1 MNKVSLKKIRHLQLG
16 GNVWQTLGN
25 QQLQGA
31 TGGFGQY
38 IYNNQVINP
47 ITFPY
52 NSPLYPNPIATQ
64 GSLNSTPLN
73 TNFSPQI
80 QQQFQK
86 QQESQTQANIDQYRQ
101 KQWQNTTNIVQG
113 INKAGSILSTS
124 GDPTLMKI
132 GALANPAASLYETA
146 KNWNTLGKGQ
156 RVGSLA
162 SISNQVFGMANQLLP
177 KTEGNPF
184 NSKAVQ
190 GLAQTVTAINPVA
203 GGIAQAGL
211 FAVNLLDRAFGKR
224 AHSFTINQD
233 TLNQIGSDYGDTTDD
248 IYKAKEKSGKKYSIF
263 NSGGRHRANRF
274 IDATN
279 TRQNTMTNISD
290 NARRVLAQSSDAN
303 ALRFNMAQ
311 NGGINQQYLRIAK
324 LGTKLPK
331 IKEKIEWQPV
341 ITIDNPIKLEKGG
354 KTTRTLEQLIAYAK
368 EQNPRFIQRMSEPL
382 RYITLPNGQKATHK
396 MGWGTSD
403 FGNGEQPFIY
413 SEIQEDDNGELKD
426 FGKDAM
432 KRAIQKKN
440 YLLVNNPEEAELFT
454 NSEDLEHGYKSGWK
468 DFFKPFYKDGGNI
481 TIQVTVVKDKP
492 KEEEAKNVIPAGALH
507 ANKHHMDNAD
517 SLTQKGIPV
526 VDDKG
531 KQQAEIEK
539 DEIILHLKLTNK
551 LEELQEKYEKASK
564 TEQDKLAIEAGKLLV
579 EEILHNTIDNTN
591 LIDKCEKGG
600 KINGSI

>member
-16 GNVWQTLGN
+16 GNIWQTLSN

-38 IYNNQVINP
+38 LYNQAINP
-47 ITFPY
+47 ITPPY
-52 NSPLYPNPIATQ
+52 NSVLYPNPIASQ

-73 TNFSPQI
+73 TNFSPQV

-86 QQESQTQANIDQYRQ
+86 QQESQTQANINQYRQ
-101 KQWQNTTNIVQG
+101 KQLAKKQSAIKIGGTIGTAADMISGILPTNAIY
-113 INKAGSILSTS
+113 NGSEGQLAHGLDSLGRSTS
-124 GDPTLMKI
+124 DMVMKVNPMI
-132 GALANPAASLYETA
+132 GGIMKGAMAL
-146 KNWNTLGKGQ
+146 G
-156 RVGSLA
+156 
-162 SISNQVFGMANQLLP
+162 
-177 KTEGNPF
+177 
-184 NSKAVQ
+184 Q
-190 GLAQTVTAINPVA
+190 GLSAI
-203 GGIAQAGL
+203 GL
-211 FAVNLLDRAFGKR
+211 GTDGMTKQDAILNSNLMNATPLGMINAAFGKR
-224 AHSFTINQD
+224 SHQFTINQD
-233 TLNQIGSDYGDTTDD
+233 TIKSVGSDYDDTVGD
-248 IYKAKEKSGKKYSIF
+248 IYDAKSKANKKYGLFSTHA
-263 NSGGRHRANRF
+263 RHKANRF

-279 TRQNTMTNISD
+279 TKQNTMTDISD
-290 NARRVLAQSSDAN
+290 NARRILAQSSDAN
-303 ALRFNMAQ
+303 AIRFNMAQ
-311 NGGINQQYLRIAK
+311 NGGINQQYLRVAK

-341 ITIDNPIKLEKGG
+341 ITINDPIKLEKGG

-468 DFFKPFYKDGGNI
+468 DFFRPFYKNGGNI

>member
-31 TGGFGQY
+31 TGGFSQY
-38 IYNNQVINP
+38 LYNQAINP
-47 ITFPY
+47 ITPPY
-52 NSPLYPNPIATQ
+52 NSVLYPNPIASQ

-73 TNFSPQI
+73 TNFSPQV

-132 GALANPAASLYETA
+132 GALANPTASLYETA
-146 KNWNTLGKGQ
+146 KNWNTLSKGQ

-162 SISNQVFGMANQLLP
+162 SVSNQVFGMANQLLP

-190 GLAQTVTAINPVA
+190 GLTQTVTAINPVA

-211 FAVNLLDRAFGKR
+211 FAVNLLDKAFGKR

-233 TLNQIGSDYGDTTDD
+233 TLNQIGSDYGNTTND

-279 TRQNTMTNISD
+279 AKQNTMTDISD
-290 NARRVLAQSSDAN
+290 NARRILAQSSDAN
-303 ALRFNMAQ
+303 TLRFNMAQ

-354 KTTRTLEQLIAYAK
+354 KTIRTLEQLIAYAK
-368 EQNPRFIQRMSEPL
+368 KQNPRFIQRMSEPL

-396 MGWGTSD
+396 MSWGTTN

-413 SEIQEDDNGELKD
+413 SEIQEDDNGKLKD
-426 FGKDAM
+426 FGKNAAM
-432 KRAIQKKN
+432 RALKKKN

-454 NSEDLEHGYKSGWK
+454 NSEDLQHGYKSGWK
-468 DFFKPFYKDGGNI
+468 NFFKPFYKNGGNI
-481 TIQVTVVKDKP
+481 TIQVTVVEDKP

-526 VDDKG
+526 VNDKG
-531 KQQAEIEK
+531 EQQAEIEK

>member
-16 GNVWQTLGN
+16 GNIWQTLGN

-38 IYNNQVINP
+38 LYNKQVINP
-47 ITFPY
+47 ITPPY
-52 NSPLYPNPIATQ
+52 NSILYPNPIASQ

-73 TNFSPQI
+73 TNFSPQV

-101 KQWQNTTNIVQG
+101 KQLVKKQSAT
-113 INKAGSILSTS
+113 
-124 GDPTLMKI
+124 KI
-132 GALANPAASLYETA
+132 GGMIGTAADMISGILPTNAVYNGSEGQLAHGLDSLSKSASDMVMKVNPMIGGIMKGAMAL
-146 KNWNTLGKGQ
+146 G
-156 RVGSLA
+156 
-162 SISNQVFGMANQLLP
+162 
-177 KTEGNPF
+177 
-184 NSKAVQ
+184 Q
-190 GLAQTVTAINPVA
+190 GLSVIGLGTDGMTKQDAILNS
-203 GGIAQAGL
+203 
-211 FAVNLLDRAFGKR
+211 NLMNATPLGMINAAFGKR
-224 AHSFTINQD
+224 SHQFTINQD
-233 TLNQIGSDYGDTTDD
+233 TIKSVGSDYDDTVGD
-248 IYKAKEKSGKKYSIF
+248 IYDAKSKANKKYGLFSTHA
-263 NSGGRHRANRF
+263 RHKANRF

-279 TRQNTMTNISD
+279 TRQNTMTDISD
-290 NARRVLAQSSDAN
+290 NARRILAQSSDAN

-331 IKEKIEWQPV
+331 IKEKIEWQPI
-341 ITIDNPIKLEKGG
+341 ITIDAPIKLEKGG

-531 KQQAEIEK
+531 EQQAEIEK

>member
-1 MNKVSLKKIRHLQLG
+1 MNKVSLKKIKHLQLG
-16 GNVWQTLGN
+16 GNIWQTLGN

-38 IYNNQVINP
+38 LYNQVINP
-47 ITFPY
+47 ITLPY
-52 NSPLYPNPIATQ
+52 SNVIYPNPIASQ
-64 GSLNSTPLN
+64 GSLNSSPLN
-73 TNFSPQI
+73 TNFNPQV

-101 KQWQNTTNIVQG
+101 KQWQNTTSIVQG

-124 GDPTLMKI
+124 GNPTLMKI
-132 GALANPAASLYETA
+132 GALASPAASLYETA
-146 KNWNTLGKGQ
+146 KNWNTLNNKQ
-156 RVGSLA
+156 RVGTLTG
-162 SISNQVFGMANQLLP
+162 ISNQIFGVANSMLP

-190 GLAQTVTAINPVA
+190 GLAQTVAAINPVA

-211 FAVNLLDRAFGKR
+211 FAVNLLDNAFGKR
-224 AHSFTINQD
+224 THSFTVNQD
-233 TLNQIGSDYGDTTDD
+233 TLNQIGSDYSDTTDD

-263 NSGGRHRANRF
+263 NSGGRRRANRF

-279 TRQNTMTNISD
+279 AKQNTMTDISN
-290 NARRVLAQSSDAN
+290 NARRILAQSSDAN
-303 ALRFNMAQ
+303 ALRFNIAQ
-311 NGGINQQYLRIAK
+311 NGGINQQYLRVAK

-341 ITIDNPIKLEKGG
+341 ITIDDPIKLEKGG
-354 KTTRTLEQLIAYAK
+354 
-368 EQNPRFIQRMSEPL
+368 N
-382 RYITLPNGQKATHK
+382 
-396 MGWGTSD
+396 
-403 FGNGEQPFIY
+403 
-413 SEIQEDDNGELKD
+413 
-426 FGKDAM
+426 
-432 KRAIQKKN
+432 
-440 YLLVNNPEEAELFT
+440 V
-454 NSEDLEHGYKSGWK
+454 
-468 DFFKPFYKDGGNI
+468 
-481 TIQVTVVKDKP
+481 TIQVTVMKEP
-492 KEEEAKNVIPAGALH
+492 KEEPKEEAKNVIPAGALH

-531 KQQAEIEK
+531 EQQAEIEK

-551 LEELQEKYEKASK
+551 LEELQEKYDKASK

>member
-16 GNVWQTLGN
+16 GNIWQTLGN

-38 IYNNQVINP
+38 LLYNQSTSPITPPYNNKA
-47 ITFPY
+47 
-52 NSPLYPNPIATQ
+52 YPNPIASQ
-64 GSLNSTPLN
+64 GSLNSTPLS
-73 TNFSPQI
+73 TNFNPQI

-86 QQESQTQANIDQYRQ
+86 QQESQVQANVDQYKQ
-101 KQWQNTTNIVQG
+101 KQWQNTANIVQG

-132 GALANPAASLYETA
+132 GAFASPVASLYETA
-146 KNWNTLGKGQ
+146 KNWNTLNKGQ
-156 RVGSLA
+156 RVGRLA
-162 SISNQVFGMANQLLP
+162 GISNNVFGVANQLLP
-177 KTEGNPF
+177 QTEGNPF
-184 NSKAVQ
+184 NSKAAQ
-190 GLAQTVTAINPVA
+190 GVAQTVAAINPVA
-203 GGIAQAGL
+203 GGIVQAGL
-211 FAVNLLDRAFGKR
+211 FATNMLDNAFGKR
-224 AHSFTINQD
+224 THSFTVNQD
-233 TLNQIGSDYGDTTDD
+233 TLSQVGSDYNDTTED

-279 TRQNTMTNISD
+279 AKQNIMTDISD
-290 NARRVLAQSSDAN
+290 NARRILAQSSDAN
-303 ALRFNMAQ
+303 ATRFNMAQ
-311 NGGINQQYLRIAK
+311 NGGINQQYLRVAK
-324 LGTKLPK
+324 IGAKLPK
-331 IKEKIEWQPV
+331 IKEKIEWRPV
-341 ITIDNPIKLEKGG
+341 ITIDEPIKLEKGG

-396 MGWGTSD
+396 MSWGTND

-468 DFFKPFYKDGGNI
+468 DFFMPFYKNGGNV
-481 TIQVTVVKDKP
+481 TIQVTVIKEKP
-492 KEEEAKNVIPAGALH
+492 EEEEAKNVIPEGALH
-507 ANKHHMDNAD
+507 AHKHHMDNAEN
-517 SLTQKGIPV
+517 LTQKGIPV

-531 KQQAEIEK
+531 EQLAEIEK

>member
-25 QQLQGA
+25 QQLQEA

-38 IYNNQVINP
+38 LYNKQVINP

-52 NSPLYPNPIATQ
+52 NSPLYPNPIASQ

-73 TNFSPQI
+73 TNFSPQV

-101 KQWQNTTNIVQG
+101 KQLAKKQS
-113 INKAGSILSTS
+113 AA
-124 GDPTLMKI
+124 KI
-132 GALANPAASLYETA
+132 GGMIGTAADMISGVLPINTIYNGSEGQLAHGLDSLGKSASDMVMKVNPMVGGIMKGAM
-146 KNWNTLGKGQ
+146 TLG
-156 RVGSLA
+156 
-162 SISNQVFGMANQLLP
+162 
-177 KTEGNPF
+177 
-184 NSKAVQ
+184 Q
-190 GLAQTVTAINPVA
+190 GLSAIGLGTDGMTKQDAILNSNLMNATPL
-203 GGIAQAGL
+203 GIINA
-211 FAVNLLDRAFGKR
+211 AFGKR
-224 AHSFTINQD
+224 SHQFTINQD
-233 TLNQIGSDYGDTTDD
+233 TIKSVGSDYDDTVGD
-248 IYKAKEKSGKKYSIF
+248 IYDAKSKANKKYGLFSTHA
-263 NSGGRHRANRF
+263 RHKANRF

-279 TRQNTMTNISD
+279 AKQNTMTNISD
-290 NARRVLAQSSDAN
+290 NARRILAQSSDAN

-331 IKEKIEWQPV
+331 IKEKIEWQPI

-354 KTTRTLEQLIAYAK
+354 KTIRTLEQLIAYAK

-382 RYITLPNGQKATHK
+382 RYIILPNGQKATHK
-396 MGWGTSD
+396 MSWGTSD

-426 FGKDAM
+426 FGKDAAM
-432 KRAIQKKN
+432 RALKKKN
-440 YLLVNNPEEAELFT
+440 YFLVNNPEEAELFT

-468 DFFKPFYKDGGNI
+468 DFFKPFYKNGGNI

>member
-1 MNKVSLKKIRHLQLG
+1 MNKVSLKKIKHLQLG
-16 GNVWQTLGN
+16 GNIWQTLGN

-38 IYNNQVINP
+38 LYNQVINP
-47 ITFPY
+47 TTLPY
-52 NSPLYPNPIATQ
+52 NNAIYPNPIASQ
-64 GSLNSTPLN
+64 GSLNSSPLN
-73 TNFSPQI
+73 TNFNPQV

-124 GDPTLMKI
+124 GNPTLMKI
-132 GALANPAASLYETA
+132 GALTSPAASLYETA
-146 KNWNTLGKGQ
+146 KNWNTLNNKQ
-156 RVGSLA
+156 RVGTLTG
-162 SISNQVFGMANQLLP
+162 ISNQIFGVANSMLP

-190 GLAQTVTAINPVA
+190 GLAQTVAAINPVA

-211 FAVNLLDRAFGKR
+211 FAVNLLDNAFGKR
-224 AHSFTINQD
+224 THSFTVNQD
-233 TLNQIGSDYGDTTDD
+233 TLNQIGSDYSDTTND

-263 NSGGRHRANRF
+263 NSGGRRRANRF

-279 TRQNTMTNISD
+279 AKQNIMTNISD
-290 NARRVLAQSSDAN
+290 NARRILAQSSDAN
-303 ALRFNMAQ
+303 ALHFNMTQ
-311 NGGINQQYLRIAK
+311 NGGIKQQYLRVAK

-354 KTTRTLEQLIAYAK
+354 KTIRTLEQLIAYAK

-396 MGWGTSD
+396 MSWGTSD

-426 FGKDAM
+426 FGKDAAM
-432 KRAIQKKN
+432 RALKKKN

-579 EEILHNTIDNTN
+579 EEILYNTIDNTN

>member
-25 QQLQGA
+25 QQLQEA

-38 IYNNQVINP
+38 LYNKQIINP

-52 NSPLYPNPIATQ
+52 NSPLYPNPIASQ

-73 TNFSPQI
+73 TNFSPQV

-101 KQWQNTTNIVQG
+101 KQLAKKQS
-113 INKAGSILSTS
+113 AA
-124 GDPTLMKI
+124 KI
-132 GALANPAASLYETA
+132 GGMIGTAADMISGVLPINTIYNGSEGQLAHGLDSLGKSASDMVMKVNPMVGGIMKGAM
-146 KNWNTLGKGQ
+146 TLG
-156 RVGSLA
+156 
-162 SISNQVFGMANQLLP
+162 
-177 KTEGNPF
+177 
-184 NSKAVQ
+184 Q
-190 GLAQTVTAINPVA
+190 GLSAIGLGTDGMTKQDAILNSNLMNATPL
-203 GGIAQAGL
+203 GIINA
-211 FAVNLLDRAFGKR
+211 AFGKR
-224 AHSFTINQD
+224 SHQFTINQD
-233 TLNQIGSDYGDTTDD
+233 TIKSVGSDYDDTVGD
-248 IYKAKEKSGKKYSIF
+248 IYDAKSKANKKYGLFSTHA
-263 NSGGRHRANRF
+263 RHKANRF

-279 TRQNTMTNISD
+279 AKQNTMTNISD
-290 NARRVLAQSSDAN
+290 NARRILAQSSDAN

-331 IKEKIEWQPV
+331 IKEKIEWQPI

-354 KTTRTLEQLIAYAK
+354 KTIRTLEQLIAYAK

-382 RYITLPNGQKATHK
+382 RYIILPNGQKATHK
-396 MGWGTSD
+396 MSWGTTN

-426 FGKDAM
+426 FGKDAAM
-432 KRAIQKKN
+432 RALKKKN

-468 DFFKPFYKDGGNI
+468 DFFKPFYKNGGNI
-481 TIQVTVVKDKP
+481 TIQVTVVEDKP

>member
-25 QQLQGA
+25 QQLQEA

-38 IYNNQVINP
+38 LYNKQVINP

-52 NSPLYPNPIATQ
+52 NSPLYPNPIASQ

-73 TNFSPQI
+73 TNFSPQV

-101 KQWQNTTNIVQG
+101 KQLAKKQS
-113 INKAGSILSTS
+113 AA
-124 GDPTLMKI
+124 KI
-132 GALANPAASLYETA
+132 GGMIGTAADMISGVLPINTIYNGSEGQLAHGLDSLGKSASDMVMKVNPMVGGIMKGAM
-146 KNWNTLGKGQ
+146 TLG
-156 RVGSLA
+156 
-162 SISNQVFGMANQLLP
+162 
-177 KTEGNPF
+177 
-184 NSKAVQ
+184 Q
-190 GLAQTVTAINPVA
+190 GLSAIGLGTDGMTKQDAILNSNLMNATPL
-203 GGIAQAGL
+203 GIINA
-211 FAVNLLDRAFGKR
+211 AFGKR
-224 AHSFTINQD
+224 SHQFTINQD
-233 TLNQIGSDYGDTTDD
+233 TIKSVGSDYDDTVGD
-248 IYKAKEKSGKKYSIF
+248 IYDAKSKANKKYGLFSTHA
-263 NSGGRHRANRF
+263 RHKANRF

-279 TRQNTMTNISD
+279 AKQNTMTDISD
-290 NARRVLAQSSDAN
+290 NARRILAQSSDAN

-331 IKEKIEWQPV
+331 IKEKIKWQPI

-354 KTTRTLEQLIAYAK
+354 KTIRTLEQLIAYAK

-382 RYITLPNGQKATHK
+382 RYIILPNGQKATHK
-396 MGWGTSD
+396 MSWGTTN

-426 FGKDAM
+426 FGKDAAM
-432 KRAIQKKN
+432 RALKKKN
-440 YLLVNNPEEAELFT
+440 YFLVNNPEEAELFT

-468 DFFKPFYKDGGNI
+468 DFFKPFYKNGGNI

>member
-25 QQLQGA
+25 QQLQEA

-38 IYNNQVINP
+38 LYNKQIINP

-52 NSPLYPNPIATQ
+52 NSPLYPNPIASQ

-73 TNFSPQI
+73 TNFSPQV

-101 KQWQNTTNIVQG
+101 KQLAKKQS
-113 INKAGSILSTS
+113 AA
-124 GDPTLMKI
+124 KI
-132 GALANPAASLYETA
+132 GGMIGTAADMISGVLPINTIYNGSEGQLAHGLDSLGKSASDMVMKVNPMVGGIMKGAM
-146 KNWNTLGKGQ
+146 TLG
-156 RVGSLA
+156 
-162 SISNQVFGMANQLLP
+162 
-177 KTEGNPF
+177 
-184 NSKAVQ
+184 Q
-190 GLAQTVTAINPVA
+190 GLSAIGLGTDGMTKQDAILNSNLMNATPL
-203 GGIAQAGL
+203 GIINA
-211 FAVNLLDRAFGKR
+211 AFGKR
-224 AHSFTINQD
+224 SHQFTINQD
-233 TLNQIGSDYGDTTDD
+233 TIKSVGSDYDDTVGD
-248 IYKAKEKSGKKYSIF
+248 IYDAKSKANKKYGLFSTHA
-263 NSGGRHRANRF
+263 RHKANRF

-279 TRQNTMTNISD
+279 AKQNTMTNISD
-290 NARRVLAQSSDAN
+290 NARRILAQSSDAN

-331 IKEKIEWQPV
+331 IKEKIEWQPI

-354 KTTRTLEQLIAYAK
+354 KTIRTLEQLIAYAK

-382 RYITLPNGQKATHK
+382 RYIILPNGQKATHK
-396 MGWGTSD
+396 MSWGTTN

-426 FGKDAM
+426 FGKDAAM
-432 KRAIQKKN
+432 RALKKKN

-468 DFFKPFYKDGGNI
+468 DFFKPFYKNGGNI
-481 TIQVTVVKDKP
+481 TIQVTVVEDKP

-579 EEILHNTIDNTN
+579 EEILYNTIDNTN

>member
-16 GNVWQTLGN
+16 GNIWQTLGN

-38 IYNNQVINP
+38 LYNNYVINP

-52 NSPLYPNPIATQ
+52 NSPLYPNPIASQ

-73 TNFSPQI
+73 TNFSPQV

-86 QQESQTQANIDQYRQ
+86 QQESQIQANIDQYRQ
-101 KQWQNTTNIVQG
+101 KQLAKKQSTT
-113 INKAGSILSTS
+113 
-124 GDPTLMKI
+124 KI
-132 GALANPAASLYETA
+132 GGMIGTAADMISGVLPTNAVYNGSEGQLAHGLDS
-146 KNWNTLGKGQ
+146 LGKSASDIVMKVNPM
-156 RVGSLA
+156 VGGIMKGAMVL
-162 SISNQVFGMANQLLP
+162 G
-177 KTEGNPF
+177 
-184 NSKAVQ
+184 Q
-190 GLAQTVTAINPVA
+190 GLSAI
-203 GGIAQAGL
+203 GL
-211 FAVNLLDRAFGKR
+211 GTDGMTKQDAILNSNLMNATPLGMINAAFGKR
-224 AHSFTINQD
+224 SHQFTINQD
-233 TLNQIGSDYGDTTDD
+233 TIKSVGSDYDDTVGD
-248 IYKAKEKSGKKYSIF
+248 IYNAKSKANKKYGLFSTHA
-263 NSGGRHRANRF
+263 RHKANRF

-279 TRQNTMTNISD
+279 TRQNIMTNISD
-290 NARRVLAQSSDAN
+290 NARRILAQSSDAN

-354 KTTRTLEQLIAYAK
+354 KTTRTLEQLIVYAK

-396 MGWGTSD
+396 MSWGTSN

-440 YLLVNNPEEAELFT
+440 YLIVNNSEEAELFT

-468 DFFKPFYKDGGNI
+468 DFFKPFYKNGGNI
-481 TIQVTVVKDKP
+481 TIQVTVVEDKP
-492 KEEEAKNVIPAGALH
+492 KEDEAKNVIPAGALH

-531 KQQAEIEK
+531 EQQAEIEK

>member
-16 GNVWQTLGN
+16 GNIWQTLSN

-38 IYNNQVINP
+38 LYNKQVINP

-52 NSPLYPNPIATQ
+52 NSPLYPNPIASQ

-73 TNFSPQI
+73 TNFSPQV

-101 KQWQNTTNIVQG
+101 KQWQNTTNIAQG
-113 INKAGSILSTS
+113 INKIGSILSTS

-132 GALANPAASLYETA
+132 GALANPTASLYETA

-162 SISNQVFGMANQLLP
+162 SVSNQVFGMANQLLP

-233 TLNQIGSDYGDTTDD
+233 TLNQIGSDYSDTTDD

-279 TRQNTMTNISD
+279 AKQNTMTDISD
-290 NARRVLAQSSDAN
+290 NARRILAQSSDAN
-303 ALRFNMAQ
+303 AIRFNMAQ
-311 NGGINQQYLRIAK
+311 NGGINQQYLRVAK

-341 ITIDNPIKLEKGG
+341 ITIDDPIKLEKGG
-354 KTTRTLEQLIAYAK
+354 KTVRTLEQLIAYAK

-468 DFFKPFYKDGGNI
+468 DFFKPFYKNGGNI

-564 TEQDKLAIEAGKLLV
+564 TEQDRLAIEAGKLLV

>member
-38 IYNNQVINP
+38 LYNQAINP
-47 ITFPY
+47 ITPPY
-52 NSPLYPNPIATQ
+52 NSVLYPNPIVSQ

-73 TNFSPQI
+73 TNFSPQV

-101 KQWQNTTNIVQG
+101 KQLAKKQSAI
-113 INKAGSILSTS
+113 
-124 GDPTLMKI
+124 KI
-132 GALANPAASLYETA
+132 GDTIGTAADMISGILPTNAVYNGSEGQLAHGLDSLGRSASDMVMKVNPMVGGIMKGAMAL
-146 KNWNTLGKGQ
+146 G
-156 RVGSLA
+156 
-162 SISNQVFGMANQLLP
+162 
-177 KTEGNPF
+177 
-184 NSKAVQ
+184 Q
-190 GLAQTVTAINPVA
+190 GLSAI
-203 GGIAQAGL
+203 GL
-211 FAVNLLDRAFGKR
+211 GTDGMTKQDAILNSNLMNATPLGMINAAFGKR
-224 AHSFTINQD
+224 SHQFTINQD
-233 TLNQIGSDYGDTTDD
+233 TIKSVGSDYDDTVGD
-248 IYKAKEKSGKKYSIF
+248 IYDAKSKANKKYGLFSTHA
-263 NSGGRHRANRF
+263 RHKANRF

-290 NARRVLAQSSDAN
+290 NARRILAQSSDAN
-303 ALRFNMAQ
+303 AIRFNMAQ
-311 NGGINQQYLRIAK
+311 NGGINQQYLRVAK

-331 IKEKIEWQPV
+331 IKEKIEWQPI
-341 ITIDNPIKLEKGG
+341 ITIDDPIKLEKGG

-468 DFFKPFYKDGGNI
+468 DFFRPFYKNGGNI

>member
-16 GNVWQTLGN
+16 GNVWQTLSN

-38 IYNNQVINP
+38 LYNNQVINP

-52 NSPLYPNPIATQ
+52 NSPLYPNPIASQ

-73 TNFSPQI
+73 TNFSPQV

-86 QQESQTQANIDQYRQ
+86 QQESQTQANINQYRQ
-101 KQWQNTTNIVQG
+101 KQLAKKQS
-113 INKAGSILSTS
+113 AA
-124 GDPTLMKI
+124 KI
-132 GALANPAASLYETA
+132 GGMIGTAADMISGVLPINAVYNGSEGQLAHGLDL
-146 KNWNTLGKGQ
+146 LGKSASDMIMKVNPM
-156 RVGSLA
+156 VGGIMKGA
-162 SISNQVFGMANQLLP
+162 MAL
-177 KTEGNPF
+177 G
-184 NSKAVQ
+184 Q
-190 GLAQTVTAINPVA
+190 GLSAI
-203 GGIAQAGL
+203 GL
-211 FAVNLLDRAFGKR
+211 GTDGMTKQDAILNSNLMNATPLGMINAAFGKR
-224 AHSFTINQD
+224 SHQFTINQD
-233 TLNQIGSDYGDTTDD
+233 TIKSVGSDYDDTVGD
-248 IYKAKEKSGKKYSIF
+248 IYDAKSKANKKYGLFSTHA
-263 NSGGRHRANRF
+263 RHKANRF

-279 TRQNTMTNISD
+279 AKQNTMTDISD
-290 NARRVLAQSSDAN
+290 NARRILAQSSDAN

-341 ITIDNPIKLEKGG
+341 ITIDDPIKLEKGG

-368 EQNPRFIQRMSEPL
+368 KQNPRFIQRMSEPL
-382 RYITLPNGQKATHK
+382 RYIVLPNGQKATHK
-396 MGWGTSD
+396 MSWGTTN

-413 SEIQEDDNGELKD
+413 SEIQEDDNGKLKD
-426 FGKDAM
+426 FGKDAAI
-432 KRAIQKKN
+432 RALKKKN

-468 DFFKPFYKDGGNI
+468 NFFKPFYKNGGNI

-492 KEEEAKNVIPAGALH
+492 EEEEAKNVIPAGALH

-526 VDDKG
+526 VNDKG
-531 KQQAEIEK
+531 EQQAEIEK

-600 KINGSI
+600 KVNGSI

>member
-16 GNVWQTLGN
+16 GNIWQTLGN

-38 IYNNQVINP
+38 LYNNQVINP

-52 NSPLYPNPIATQ
+52 NSPLYPNPIASQ

-73 TNFSPQI
+73 TNFSPQV

-101 KQWQNTTNIVQG
+101 KQWQNTTSIVQG

-124 GDPTLMKI
+124 GNPTLMKI
-132 GALANPAASLYETA
+132 GALASPAASLYETA
-146 KNWNTLGKGQ
+146 KNWNTLSKGQ

-162 SISNQVFGMANQLLP
+162 SVSNQVFGMANQLLP

-190 GLAQTVTAINPVA
+190 GLAQTVAAINPVA
-203 GGIAQAGL
+203 GGIAQTGL

-233 TLNQIGSDYGDTTDD
+233 TLNQIGSDYGDTTED
-248 IYKAKEKSGKKYSIF
+248 IYKAKAKSGKKYSIF

-279 TRQNTMTNISD
+279 AKQNTMTDISD
-290 NARRVLAQSSDAN
+290 NARRILAQSSDAN
-303 ALRFNMAQ
+303 ATRFNMVQ
-311 NGGINQQYLRIAK
+311 NGGINQQYLRVAK

-341 ITIDNPIKLEKGG
+341 ITIDDPIKLEKGG

-591 LIDKCEKGG
+591 LIDKCKKGG

>member
-16 GNVWQTLGN
+16 GNIWQTLGN

-38 IYNNQVINP
+38 LYNNYVINP

-52 NSPLYPNPIATQ
+52 NSPLYPNPIASQ

-73 TNFSPQI
+73 TNFSPQV

-86 QQESQTQANIDQYRQ
+86 QQESQIQANIDQYRQ
-101 KQWQNTTNIVQG
+101 KQLAKKQSTT
-113 INKAGSILSTS
+113 
-124 GDPTLMKI
+124 KI
-132 GALANPAASLYETA
+132 GGMIGTAADMISGVLPTNAVYNGSEGQLAHGLDSLGKSASDMVMKVNPMVGGIMKGAMVLGQGLSAIGLGTDGMTKQDAILNSNLMNAT
-146 KNWNTLGKGQ
+146 TLG
-156 RVGSLA
+156 
-162 SISNQVFGMANQLLP
+162 M
-177 KTEGNPF
+177 
-184 NSKAVQ
+184 
-190 GLAQTVTAINPVA
+190 INA
-203 GGIAQAGL
+203 
-211 FAVNLLDRAFGKR
+211 AFGKR
-224 AHSFTINQD
+224 SHQFTINQD
-233 TLNQIGSDYGDTTDD
+233 TIKSVGSDYDDTVGD
-248 IYKAKEKSGKKYSIF
+248 IYNAKSKANKKYGLFSTHA
-263 NSGGRHRANRF
+263 RHKANRF

-279 TRQNTMTNISD
+279 TRQNIMTNISD
-290 NARRVLAQSSDAN
+290 NARRILAQSSDAN

-354 KTTRTLEQLIAYAK
+354 KTTRTLEQLIVYAK

-396 MGWGTSD
+396 MSWGTSD

-440 YLLVNNPEEAELFT
+440 YLLVNNSEEAELFT

-468 DFFKPFYKDGGNI
+468 DFFKPFYKNGGNI
-481 TIQVTVVKDKP
+481 TIQVTVVEDKP
-492 KEEEAKNVIPAGALH
+492 KEDEAKNVIPAGALH

-531 KQQAEIEK
+531 EQQAEIEK

>member
-16 GNVWQTLGN
+16 GNIWQTLGN

-38 IYNNQVINP
+38 LYNNQVINP

-52 NSPLYPNPIATQ
+52 NSPLYPNPIASQ

-73 TNFSPQI
+73 TNFSPQV

-101 KQWQNTTNIVQG
+101 KQWQNTTSIVQG

-124 GDPTLMKI
+124 GNPTLMKI
-132 GALANPAASLYETA
+132 GALASPAASLYETA
-146 KNWNTLGKGQ
+146 KNWNTLSKGQ

-162 SISNQVFGMANQLLP
+162 SVSNQVFGMANQLLP

-190 GLAQTVTAINPVA
+190 GLAQTVAAINPVA
-203 GGIAQAGL
+203 GGIAQTGL

-233 TLNQIGSDYGDTTDD
+233 TLNQIGSDYGDTTED
-248 IYKAKEKSGKKYSIF
+248 IYKAKAKSGKKYSIF

-279 TRQNTMTNISD
+279 AKQNTMTDISD
-290 NARRVLAQSSDAN
+290 NARRILAQSSDAN
-303 ALRFNMAQ
+303 ATRFNMVQ
-311 NGGINQQYLRIAK
+311 NGGINQQYLRVAK

-341 ITIDNPIKLEKGG
+341 ITIDDPIKLEKGG

>member
-16 GNVWQTLGN
+16 GNVWQTLSN

-38 IYNNQVINP
+38 LYNNQVINP

-52 NSPLYPNPIATQ
+52 NSPLYPNPIASQ

-73 TNFSPQI
+73 TNFSPQV

-132 GALANPAASLYETA
+132 GALANPTASLYETA

-162 SISNQVFGMANQLLP
+162 SVSNQVFGMANQMLP
-177 KTEGNPF
+177 QTEGNPF

-190 GLAQTVTAINPVA
+190 GLAQTVSTINPVV

-211 FAVNLLDRAFGKR
+211 FAVNMLDNVFGKR
-224 AHSFTINQD
+224 THSFTINQD
-233 TLNQIGSDYGDTTDD
+233 TVTKAGSDYDDSVAD
-248 IYKAKEKSGKKYSIF
+248 IYKAKEKANKKYSVF

-274 IDATN
+274 IDEAA
-279 TRQNTMTNISD
+279 RQQNIMTAIVTEAD
-290 NARRVLAQSSDAN
+290 RIKAQNSDAN
-303 ALRFNMAQ
+303 VLRYTLGQ
-311 NGGINQQYLRIAK
+311 NGGINSQYLRVAK
-324 LGTKLPK
+324 LGAKLAK
-331 IKEKIEWQPV
+331 VKEKIEWQPI
-341 ITIDNPIKLEKGG
+341 ITIDEPIKLQKGG

-368 EQNPRFIQRMSEPL
+368 KQNPRFIQRMSEPL
-382 RYITLPNGQKATHK
+382 RYIILPNGQIATHK
-396 MGWGTSD
+396 MSWGTAN
-403 FGNGEQPFIY
+403 FGKGEQPFIY
-413 SEIQEDDNGELKD
+413 SEIQEDDNGKLKD
-426 FGKDAM
+426 FGKDAAM
-432 KRAIQKKN
+432 RALNKKN

-454 NSEDLEHGYKSGWK
+454 NSKDLEHGYKSGWK
-468 DFFKPFYKDGGNI
+468 DFFMPFYKNGGNI
-481 TIQVTVVKDKP
+481 TIQVTVVKDKSQ
-492 KEEEAKNVIPAGALH
+492 EEEAKNVIPEGALH
-507 ANKHHMDNAD
+507 AHKHHMDNAEN
-517 SLTQKGIPV
+517 LTQKGIPV

-531 KQQAEIEK
+531 EQQAEIEK

>member
-16 GNVWQTLGN
+16 GNIWQTLGN

-38 IYNNQVINP
+38 LYNQAINP

-52 NSPLYPNPIATQ
+52 NSPLYPNPIASQ

-73 TNFSPQI
+73 TNFSPQV

-101 KQWQNTTNIVQG
+101 KQLAKKQSTTKIGGTIGTAADMISGILPTNTTYNGSEGQLARGLDSLGRSASDMVMKVNPMVGG
-113 INKAGSILSTS
+113 I
-124 GDPTLMKI
+124 MK
-132 GALANPAASLYETA
+132 GAMA
-146 KNWNTLGKGQ
+146 LG
-156 RVGSLA
+156 
-162 SISNQVFGMANQLLP
+162 
-177 KTEGNPF
+177 
-184 NSKAVQ
+184 Q
-190 GLAQTVTAINPVA
+190 GLSAI
-203 GGIAQAGL
+203 GL
-211 FAVNLLDRAFGKR
+211 GTDGMTKQDAILNSNLMNATPLGMINAAFGKR
-224 AHSFTINQD
+224 SHQFTINQD
-233 TLNQIGSDYGDTTDD
+233 TIKSVGSDYDDTVGD
-248 IYKAKEKSGKKYSIF
+248 IYDAKSKANKKYGLFSTHA
-263 NSGGRHRANRF
+263 RHKANRF

-279 TRQNTMTNISD
+279 AKQNTMTNISD
-290 NARRVLAQSSDAN
+290 NARRILAQSSDAN
-303 ALRFNMAQ
+303 AIRFNMAQ
-311 NGGINQQYLRIAK
+311 NGGINQQYLRVAK

-341 ITIDNPIKLEKGG
+341 ITINDPIKLEKGG

-591 LIDKCEKGG
+591 LIDKCKKGG

>member
-16 GNVWQTLGN
+16 GNIWQTLGN

-38 IYNNQVINP
+38 LYGQPINP
-47 ITFPY
+47 ITPPY
-52 NSPLYPNPIATQ
+52 NSAIYPNSAVSQ
-64 GSLNSTPLN
+64 GSLNGTPLN

-86 QQESQTQANIDQYRQ
+86 QQESQVQANVDQYKQ
-101 KQWQNTTNIVQG
+101 KQWQNTANIVQG

-132 GALANPAASLYETA
+132 GAFASPVASLYETA
-146 KNWNTLGKGQ
+146 KNWNTLNKGQ
-156 RVGSLA
+156 RVGRLA
-162 SISNQVFGMANQLLP
+162 GISNNVFGMANQLLP
-177 KTEGNPF
+177 QTEGNPF

-190 GLAQTVTAINPVA
+190 GLTQTVAAINPVA

-211 FAVNLLDRAFGKR
+211 FAVNMLDNAFGKR
-224 AHSFTINQD
+224 THSFIVNQD
-233 TLNQIGSDYGDTTDD
+233 TINQIGSDYDDTTGD
-248 IYKAKEKSGKKYSIF
+248 IYAAKEKANKKYSMF
-263 NSGGRHRANRF
+263 NSGGRHKANRF
-274 IDATN
+274 IGEVN
-279 TRQNTMTNISD
+279 NKQNAMTAIAN
-290 NARRVLAQSSDAN
+290 NAERIKAQSTDAN
-303 ALRFNMAQ
+303 ALRYTLGQ
-311 NGGINQQYLRIAK
+311 NGGINSQYLRVAK
-324 LGTKLPK
+324 LGAKLSK
-331 IKEKIEWQPV
+331 VKEKTEWRPV
-341 ITIDNPIKLEKGG
+341 ITIDEPIKLEKGG

-382 RYITLPNGQKATHK
+382 RYIILPNGQKATHK
-396 MGWGTSD
+396 MGWGTND

-468 DFFKPFYKDGGNI
+468 DFFMPFYKNGGNV
-481 TIQVTVVKDKP
+481 TIQVTVIKEKP
-492 KEEEAKNVIPAGALH
+492 EEEEAKNVIPEGALH

-531 KQQAEIEK
+531 EQLAEIEK

>member
-38 IYNNQVINP
+38 LYNNQIINS

-52 NSPLYPNPIATQ
+52 NSPLYPNPIASQ

-73 TNFSPQI
+73 TNFSPQV

-86 QQESQTQANIDQYRQ
+86 QQESQTQANINQYRYRQ
-101 KQWQNTTNIVQG
+101 LAKKQSAT
-113 INKAGSILSTS
+113 
-124 GDPTLMKI
+124 KI
-132 GALANPAASLYETA
+132 GGTIGTAADMISGVLPTNAVYNGSEGQLSHGFDS
-146 KNWNTLGKGQ
+146 LGK
-156 RVGSLA
+156 SA
-162 SISNQVFGMANQLLP
+162 SDMVMKVNPMIGGIMKGAMAL
-177 KTEGNPF
+177 G
-184 NSKAVQ
+184 Q
-190 GLAQTVTAINPVA
+190 GLSAI
-203 GGIAQAGL
+203 GL
-211 FAVNLLDRAFGKR
+211 GTDGMTKQDAILNSNLMNATPLGMINAAFGKR
-224 AHSFTINQD
+224 SHQFTINQD
-233 TLNQIGSDYGDTTDD
+233 TIKLVGSDYDDTVGD
-248 IYKAKEKSGKKYSIF
+248 IYDAKSKANKKYGLFSTHA
-263 NSGGRHRANRF
+263 RHKANRF

-279 TRQNTMTNISD
+279 TRQNIMTDISD
-290 NARRVLAQSSDAN
+290 NARRILAQSSDAN
-303 ALRFNMAQ
+303 TLRFNMAQ

-396 MGWGTSD
+396 MSWGTNN

-426 FGKDAM
+426 FGKDAAM
-432 KRAIQKKN
+432 RALKKKN

-468 DFFKPFYKDGGNI
+468 DFFKPFYKNGGNI
-481 TIQVTVVKDKP
+481 TIQVTVVEDKP

-591 LIDKCEKGG
+591 LIDKCKKGG

>member
-38 IYNNQVINP
+38 LYNKQVINP

-52 NSPLYPNPIATQ
+52 NSPLYPNPIASQ

-101 KQWQNTTNIVQG
+101 KQLAKKQS
-113 INKAGSILSTS
+113 AA
-124 GDPTLMKI
+124 KI
-132 GALANPAASLYETA
+132 GGMIGTAADMISGILPTNVVYNGSEGQLAHGLDS
-146 KNWNTLGKGQ
+146 LGKSASDMVMKVNPM
-156 RVGSLA
+156 VGGIMKGA
-162 SISNQVFGMANQLLP
+162 MAL
-177 KTEGNPF
+177 G
-184 NSKAVQ
+184 Q
-190 GLAQTVTAINPVA
+190 GLSAIGLGTDGMTKQDAILNSNLMNVTPLGIINA
-203 GGIAQAGL
+203 
-211 FAVNLLDRAFGKR
+211 AFGKR
-224 AHSFTINQD
+224 SHQFTINQD
-233 TLNQIGSDYGDTTDD
+233 TIKSVGSDYDDTVGD
-248 IYKAKEKSGKKYSIF
+248 IYDAKSKANKKYGLFSTHA
-263 NSGGRHRANRF
+263 RHKANRF

-279 TRQNTMTNISD
+279 AKQNTMTDISD
-290 NARRVLAQSSDAN
+290 NARRILAQSSDAN

-341 ITIDNPIKLEKGG
+341 ITIDEPIKLEKGG
-354 KTTRTLEQLIAYAK
+354 KTIRTLEQLIAYAK

-382 RYITLPNGQKATHK
+382 RYIVLPNGQKATHK

-432 KRAIQKKN
+432 KRAIQKNN

-468 DFFKPFYKDGGNI
+468 DFFKPFYKNGGNI

-507 ANKHHMDNAD
+507 ANKHHMDNTD

-531 KQQAEIEK
+531 EQQAEIEK

>member
-38 IYNNQVINP
+38 LYNQAINS
-47 ITFPY
+47 ITPPY
-52 NSPLYPNPIATQ
+52 NSVLYPNPIASQ

-73 TNFSPQI
+73 TNFSPQV

-86 QQESQTQANIDQYRQ
+86 QQESQTQANINQYRQ
-101 KQWQNTTNIVQG
+101 KQLAKKQSAI
-113 INKAGSILSTS
+113 
-124 GDPTLMKI
+124 KI
-132 GALANPAASLYETA
+132 GGTIGTAADMISGILPTNAIYNGSEGQLAHGLDSLGRSASDMVMKVNPMVGGIMKGAMAL
-146 KNWNTLGKGQ
+146 G
-156 RVGSLA
+156 
-162 SISNQVFGMANQLLP
+162 
-177 KTEGNPF
+177 
-184 NSKAVQ
+184 Q
-190 GLAQTVTAINPVA
+190 GLSAI
-203 GGIAQAGL
+203 GL
-211 FAVNLLDRAFGKR
+211 GTDGMTKQDAILNSNLMNATPLGMINAAFGKR
-224 AHSFTINQD
+224 SHQFTINQD
-233 TLNQIGSDYGDTTDD
+233 TIKSVGSDYDDTVGD
-248 IYKAKEKSGKKYSIF
+248 IYDAKSKANKKYGLFSTHA
-263 NSGGRHRANRF
+263 RHKANRF

-279 TRQNTMTNISD
+279 TKQNTMTDISD
-290 NARRVLAQSSDAN
+290 NARRILAQSSDAN
-303 ALRFNMAQ
+303 AIRFNMAQ
-311 NGGINQQYLRIAK
+311 NGGINQQYLRVAK

-341 ITIDNPIKLEKGG
+341 ITINDPIKLEKGG

-468 DFFKPFYKDGGNI
+468 DFFRPFYKNGGNI

>member
-16 GNVWQTLGN
+16 GNVWQTLSN

-38 IYNNQVINP
+38 LYNNQVINP

-52 NSPLYPNPIATQ
+52 NSPLYPNPIASQ
-64 GSLNSTPLN
+64 GSLNSIPLN
-73 TNFSPQI
+73 TNFSPQV

-86 QQESQTQANIDQYRQ
+86 QQESQTQANINQYRQ
-101 KQWQNTTNIVQG
+101 KQLAKKQS
-113 INKAGSILSTS
+113 AA
-124 GDPTLMKI
+124 KI
-132 GALANPAASLYETA
+132 GGMIGTAADMISGVLPINAVYNGSEGQLAHGLDL
-146 KNWNTLGKGQ
+146 LGKSASDMIMKVNPM
-156 RVGSLA
+156 VGGIMKGA
-162 SISNQVFGMANQLLP
+162 MAL
-177 KTEGNPF
+177 G
-184 NSKAVQ
+184 Q
-190 GLAQTVTAINPVA
+190 GLSAI
-203 GGIAQAGL
+203 GL
-211 FAVNLLDRAFGKR
+211 GTDGMTKQDAILNSNLMNATPLGMINAAFGKR
-224 AHSFTINQD
+224 SHQFTINQD
-233 TLNQIGSDYGDTTDD
+233 TIKSVGSDYDDTVGD
-248 IYKAKEKSGKKYSIF
+248 IYDAKSKANKKYGLFSTHA
-263 NSGGRHRANRF
+263 RHKANRF

-279 TRQNTMTNISD
+279 AKQNTMTDISD
-290 NARRVLAQSSDAN
+290 NARRILAQSSDAN

-341 ITIDNPIKLEKGG
+341 ITIDDPIKLEKGG

-368 EQNPRFIQRMSEPL
+368 KQNPRFIQRMSEPL
-382 RYITLPNGQKATHK
+382 RYIVLPNGQKATHK
-396 MGWGTSD
+396 MSWGTTN

-413 SEIQEDDNGELKD
+413 SEIQEDDNGKLKD
-426 FGKDAM
+426 FGKDAAM
-432 KRAIQKKN
+432 RALKKKN

-468 DFFKPFYKDGGNI
+468 NFFKPFYKNGGNI

-492 KEEEAKNVIPAGALH
+492 EEEEAKNVIPAGALH

-526 VDDKG
+526 VNDKG
-531 KQQAEIEK
+531 EQQAEIEK

-600 KINGSI
+600 KVNGSI

>member
-38 IYNNQVINP
+38 LYNQVINP
-47 ITFPY
+47 TILPY
-52 NSPLYPNPIATQ
+52 NNAIYPNPIASQ
-64 GSLNSTPLN
+64 GSLNSSPLN
-73 TNFSPQI
+73 TNFSPQV

-101 KQWQNTTNIVQG
+101 KQWQNTANIVQG

-124 GDPTLMKI
+124 GDSTLMKI
-132 GALANPAASLYETA
+132 GALASPVASLYETA
-146 KNWNTLGKGQ
+146 KNWNTLSNGQ

-162 SISNQVFGMANQLLP
+162 GISNQVFGMANQLLP

-190 GLAQTVTAINPVA
+190 GLAQTVAAINPVA

-211 FAVNLLDRAFGKR
+211 FAVNLLDKAFGKR
-224 AHSFTINQD
+224 THSFTINYD
-233 TLNQIGSDYGDTTDD
+233 TLNQIGSDYSDTTND

-263 NSGGRHRANRF
+263 NSGGRRRANRF

-279 TRQNTMTNISD
+279 VKQNIMTDISD
-290 NARRVLAQSSDAN
+290 NARRILAQSSDAN
-303 ALRFNMAQ
+303 TLRFNMAQ
-311 NGGINQQYLRIAK
+311 NGGINQQYLRVAK

-341 ITIDNPIKLEKGG
+341 ITIDDPIKLE
-354 KTTRTLEQLIAYAK
+354 
-368 EQNPRFIQRMSEPL
+368 N
-382 RYITLPNGQKATHK
+382 
-396 MGWGTSD
+396 
-403 FGNGEQPFIY
+403 
-413 SEIQEDDNGELKD
+413 
-426 FGKDAM
+426 
-432 KRAIQKKN
+432 
-440 YLLVNNPEEAELFT
+440 
-454 NSEDLEHGYKSGWK
+454 
-468 DFFKPFYKDGGNI
+468 GGNI
-481 TIQVTVVKDKP
+481 TIQVTVVEDKP

-531 KQQAEIEK
+531 EQQAEIEK

-579 EEILHNTIDNTN
+579 KEILYNTIDNTN

>member
-38 IYNNQVINP
+38 LYNKQVINP

-52 NSPLYPNPIATQ
+52 NSPLYPNPIASQ

-73 TNFSPQI
+73 TNFSHQI

-101 KQWQNTTNIVQG
+101 KQLAKKQSAT
-113 INKAGSILSTS
+113 
-124 GDPTLMKI
+124 KI
-132 GALANPAASLYETA
+132 GSMIGTAADMISGILPTNAVYNGSEGQLAHGLDSLGRSASDMVMKVNPMIGGIMKGAMAL
-146 KNWNTLGKGQ
+146 G
-156 RVGSLA
+156 
-162 SISNQVFGMANQLLP
+162 
-177 KTEGNPF
+177 
-184 NSKAVQ
+184 Q
-190 GLAQTVTAINPVA
+190 GLSAIGLGTDGMTKQDAILNSNLMNVTPLGMINA
-203 GGIAQAGL
+203 
-211 FAVNLLDRAFGKR
+211 AFGKR
-224 AHSFTINQD
+224 SHQFTINQD
-233 TLNQIGSDYGDTTDD
+233 TIKSVGSDYDDTVGD
-248 IYKAKEKSGKKYSIF
+248 IYDAKSKANKKYGLFSTHA
-263 NSGGRHRANRF
+263 RHKANRF

-290 NARRVLAQSSDAN
+290 NARRILAQSSDAN
-303 ALRFNMAQ
+303 AIRFNMAQ

-396 MGWGTSD
+396 MSWGTSD

-432 KRAIQKKN
+432 KRAIEKKN

-468 DFFKPFYKDGGNI
+468 DFFKPFYKNGGNI

-492 KEEEAKNVIPAGALH
+492 KEEEAKNVIPTGALH

>member
-16 GNVWQTLGN
+16 GNIWQTLGN

-38 IYNNQVINP
+38 LYNQAINP

-52 NSPLYPNPIATQ
+52 NSPLYPNPIASQ

-73 TNFSPQI
+73 TNFSPQV

-101 KQWQNTTNIVQG
+101 KQLAKKQSTT
-113 INKAGSILSTS
+113 
-124 GDPTLMKI
+124 KI
-132 GALANPAASLYETA
+132 GSTIGTAADIISGILPINTIYNGSEGQLARGLDSLGRSASDMVMKVNPMVGGIMKGAMAL
-146 KNWNTLGKGQ
+146 G
-156 RVGSLA
+156 
-162 SISNQVFGMANQLLP
+162 
-177 KTEGNPF
+177 
-184 NSKAVQ
+184 Q
-190 GLAQTVTAINPVA
+190 GLSAI
-203 GGIAQAGL
+203 GL
-211 FAVNLLDRAFGKR
+211 GTDGMTKQDAILNSNLMNATPLGMINAAFGKR
-224 AHSFTINQD
+224 SHQFTINQD
-233 TLNQIGSDYGDTTDD
+233 TIKSVGSDYDDTVGD
-248 IYKAKEKSGKKYSIF
+248 IYDAKSKANKKYGLFSTHA
-263 NSGGRHRANRF
+263 RHKANRF

-279 TRQNTMTNISD
+279 AKQNTMTDISD
-290 NARRVLAQSSDAN
+290 NARRILAQSSDAN
-303 ALRFNMAQ
+303 AIRFNMAQ
-311 NGGINQQYLRIAK
+311 NGGINQQYLRVAK

-341 ITIDNPIKLEKGG
+341 ITINDPIKLEKGG

-531 KQQAEIEK
+531 NQQAEIEK

-591 LIDKCEKGG
+591 LIDKCKKGG

>member
-31 TGGFGQY
+31 TEGFGQY
-38 IYNNQVINP
+38 LYNKQVINP
-47 ITFPY
+47 ITPPY
-52 NSPLYPNPIATQ
+52 NSILYPNPIASQ
-64 GSLNSTPLN
+64 GSLNSTPLS
-73 TNFSPQI
+73 TNFSYQV

-86 QQESQTQANIDQYRQ
+86 QQESQTQANINQYRQ
-101 KQWQNTTNIVQG
+101 KQLAKKQSATKIGGMIGTAADMISGVLPINAVYNGSEGQLAHG
-113 INKAGSILSTS
+113 IDSLGKSTS
-124 GDPTLMKI
+124 DMVMKVNPMVGGI
-132 GALANPAASLYETA
+132 IKGAMA
-146 KNWNTLGKGQ
+146 LG
-156 RVGSLA
+156 
-162 SISNQVFGMANQLLP
+162 
-177 KTEGNPF
+177 
-184 NSKAVQ
+184 Q
-190 GLAQTVTAINPVA
+190 GLSAI
-203 GGIAQAGL
+203 GL
-211 FAVNLLDRAFGKR
+211 GTDGMTKQDAILNSNLMNATPLGMINAAFGKR
-224 AHSFTINQD
+224 SHQFTINQD
-233 TLNQIGSDYGDTTDD
+233 TIKSVGSDYDDTVGD
-248 IYKAKEKSGKKYSIF
+248 IYDAKSKANKKYGLFSTHA
-263 NSGGRHRANRF
+263 RHKANRF

-341 ITIDNPIKLEKGG
+341 ITIDDPIKLEKGG
-354 KTTRTLEQLIAYAK
+354 KTVRTLEQLIAYAK

-396 MGWGTSD
+396 MSWRTSD

-492 KEEEAKNVIPAGALH
+492 KEEETKNVIPAGALH

-591 LIDKCEKGG
+591 LIDKCKKGG

>member
-16 GNVWQTLGN
+16 GNIWQTLGN

-233 TLNQIGSDYGDTTDD
+233 TLNQIGSDYGDTTED
-248 IYKAKEKSGKKYSIF
+248 IYKAKAKSGKKYSIF

-279 TRQNTMTNISD
+279 AKQNIMTDISD
-290 NARRVLAQSSDAN
+290 NARRILAQSSDAN
-303 ALRFNMAQ
+303 AIRFNMAQ

-324 LGTKLPK
+324 IGAKLPK

-354 KTTRTLEQLIAYAK
+354 KTIRTLEQLIAYAK